1 MDGALTV
8 GRPDRT
14 PGRAVGALTR
24 RETIGAMWT
33 EYLELL
39 ARDAP
44 AVAYEAPVLEA
55 RAAGEPAEVIDQLE
69 QGKRLALQVRES
81 LLTQRRRE
89 DELSALYETAYD
101 LARLSDLDSVLAA
114 IVHRARQLLRTDV
127 AYLSMNDLER
137 GDTYM
142 RVTDGCTS
150 ARFQKLRLGMGEGLG
165 GLVAE
170 SASPYSTA
178 SYFEDPRFNHTGN
191 IDGAV
196 AEEGLVAILGVPL
209 QLGATV
215 IGVLYA
221 ANRNE
226 RPFSRSEVALL
237 QSLAAHAAAAIDKA
251 RLLDETRVALD
262 ELRSVHL
269 LLQERTRSVE
279 RAADAHDRMAQA
291 VLYGGGVGQIGAAM
305 VDVLGGRLLVLDE
318 EGRLL
323 ESIGD
328 PDWPDGGA
336 LDQAVA
342 SALASGRVARV
353 PGDGTSWWVAAVT
366 VDQQQFGSLVLQRTD
381 ALDDADQRIIE
392 RAALVTSLLML
403 SLRSGI
409 EAENRVRGELVD
421 DLLRAGRLGG
431 QDPET
436 LTDRARRLGTDL
448 TRPLTVYVVALDG
461 ADRRRGVS
469 AVDHI
474 AALRHGLGGPFEG
487 RLALVLPQTGK
498 GAGPDAVA
506 RELADELASTLG
518 HPVTVGGAGPVA
530 GIAHLAAAHD
540 EAVRCVTALR
550 SLGRS
555 GQGASLAELGFVGLV
570 LGDQPDVPGFVASAL
585 GPLLEYD
592 ERRGTDLVGTLQAYF
607 DAGGNLARTREAL
620 HVHVN
625 TVAQRLDR
633 VGKLIGDD
641 WQAPERQL
649 ELQVALRLHRISHA

>member
-1 MDGALTV
+1 
-8 GRPDRT
+8 
-14 PGRAVGALTR
+14 
-24 RETIGAMWT
+24 MWT
-33 EYLELL
+33 AYLELL
-39 ARDAP
+39 ARDAA
-44 AVAYEAPVLEA
+44 AVEYEAPVLTA
-55 RAAGEPAEVIDQLE
+55 RANGEPAEVIEQLE

-89 DELSALYETAYD
+89 DELTALYDTAYD

-127 AYLSMNDLER
+127 AYLTMNDAER

-150 ARFQKLRLGMGEGLG
+150 ARFQRVRLGMGEGLG

-170 SASPYSTA
+170 SAMPYSTA
-178 SYFEDPRFNHTGN
+178 SYFDDPRFNHTGS

-209 QLGATV
+209 QLGSTV

-237 QSLAAHAAAAIDKA
+237 SSLAAHAAAAIDKA
-251 RLLDETRVALD
+251 RLLEETRIALE

-269 LLQERTRSVE
+269 LLQDRTRSVE

-291 VLYGGGVGQIGAAM
+291 VLHGGGVEQIGAAL
-305 VDVLGGRLLVLDE
+305 VEVLGGRLLVLDE
-318 EGRLL
+318 EGRQL
-323 ESIGD
+323 EAVGD
-328 PDWPDGGA
+328 PDRPEPAA
-336 LDQAVA
+336 LEQAVSA
-342 SALASGRVARV
+342 SVATGRVTSC
-353 PGDGTSWWVAAVT
+353 PGDETSWAVAGIT
-366 VDQQQFGSLVLQRTD
+366 VDQEVFGALVLQRD
-381 ALDDADQRIIE
+381 DPLDDADQRIIE
-392 RAALVTSLLML
+392 RAAVVTALLML

-421 DLLRAGRLGG
+421 DLLRSGSGH
-431 QDPET
+431 DPEA
-436 LTDRARRLGTDL
+436 LVERARRLGTDL
-448 TRPLTVYVVALDG
+448 TRPHCVYVVALDG
-461 ADRRRGVS
+461 ADRRRGAS

-474 AALRHGLGGPFEG
+474 ASLRHGLAGAFEG
-487 RLALVLPQTGK
+487 RLALVLPSVPDS
-498 GAGPDAVA
+498 GPDAVA
-506 RELADELASTLG
+506 RRLAEEIGNALA
-518 HPVTVGGAGPVA
+518 HPVTVGGAGPVT
-530 GIAHLAAAHD
+530 GLGDLATAHD

-570 LGDQPDVPGFVASAL
+570 LGDEPDVPGFVSAAL

-592 ERRGTDLVGTLQAYF
+592 ERRGTDLLGTLQAYF
-607 DAGGNLARTREAL
+607 DAGGNLARTRETL

-641 WQAPERQL
+641 WQAPDRQL
-649 ELQVALRLHRISHA
+649 ELQVALRLHRISRG

>member
-1 MDGALTV
+1 
-8 GRPDRT
+8 
-14 PGRAVGALTR
+14 
-24 RETIGAMWT
+24 MWT
-33 EYLELL
+33 DYLELL
-39 ARDAP
+39 ARDAA
-44 AVAYEAPVLEA
+44 AVEYEAPVLTA
-55 RAAGEPAEVIDQLE
+55 RANGEPADVIEQLE
-69 QGKRLALQVRES
+69 RGKRLALQVRES

-89 DELSALYETAYD
+89 DELTALYDTAYD

-127 AYLSMNDLER
+127 AYLTMNDADR

-150 ARFQKLRLGMGEGLG
+150 ARFQQVRLGMGEGLG

-170 SASPYSTA
+170 SAMPYSTA
-178 SYFEDPRFNHTGN
+178 SYFDDPRFNHTGS

-196 AEEGLVAILGVPL
+196 SEEGLVAILGVPL
-209 QLGATV
+209 QLGSTV

-237 QSLAAHAAAAIDKA
+237 SSLAAHAAAAIDKA
-251 RLLDETRVALD
+251 RLLDETRVALE

-269 LLQERTRSVE
+269 LLQDRTRSVE

-291 VLYGGGVGQIGAAM
+291 VLHGGGVEQIGAAL
-305 VDVLGGRLLVLDE
+305 VEVLGGRLLVLDE
-318 EGRLL
+318 EGRQL
-323 ESIGD
+323 EAIGD
-328 PDWPDGGA
+328 PDRPDPEA
-336 LDQAVA
+336 LEKAVA
-342 SALASGRVARV
+342 ASVGTGRVTAV
-353 PGDGTSWWVAAVT
+353 PGDGTSWAVAGIT
-366 VDQQQFGSLVLQRTD
+366 VEHQVFGALVLQRD
-381 ALDDADQRIIE
+381 APLDDADQRIIE
-392 RAALVTSLLML
+392 RAAVVTALLML

-421 DLLRAGRLGG
+421 DLLRSDSGH
-431 QDPET
+431 DPDT
-436 LTDRARRLGTDL
+436 LVDRARRLGTDL
-448 TRPLTVYVVALDG
+448 TRPQCVYVVALDG
-461 ADRRRGVS
+461 ADRRRGAS

-474 AALRHGLGGPFEG
+474 ASVRRGLGGAFEG
-487 RLALVLPQTGK
+487 RLALVLPAAPDRDEGGRGAGTDAGTGT
-498 GAGPDAVA
+498 GCGPDAGPDAVA
-506 RELADELASTLG
+506 RRLAEELGAALA
-518 HPVTVGGAGPVA
+518 HPVTVGGAGPVFSVEE
-530 GIAHLAAAHD
+530 LAAAHD

-570 LGDQPDVPGFVASAL
+570 LGDEPDVPGFVTASL

-592 ERRGTDLVGTLQAYF
+592 QRRGTDLIGTLQAYF
-607 DAGGNLARTREAL
+607 DAGGNLARTREVL

-641 WQAPERQL
+641 WQDPERQL
-649 ELQVALRLHRISHA
+649 ELQVALRLHRISRG

>member
-1 MDGALTV
+1 MDGALRV
-8 GRPDRT
+8 R
-14 PGRAVGALTR
+14 TR

-33 EYLELL
+33 DYLELL
-39 ARDAP
+39 ARDAA
-44 AVAYEAPVLEA
+44 AVEYEAPVLTA
-55 RAAGEPAEVIDQLE
+55 RANGEPTEVIEQLE
-69 QGKRLALQVRES
+69 RGKRLALQVRES

-89 DELSALYETAYD
+89 DELTALYDTAYD

-127 AYLSMNDLER
+127 AYLTMNDADR

-150 ARFQKLRLGMGEGLG
+150 ARFQQVRLGMGEGLG

-170 SASPYSTA
+170 SAMPYSTA
-178 SYFEDPRFNHTGN
+178 SYFDDPRFNHTGS

-196 AEEGLVAILGVPL
+196 SEEGLVAILGVPL
-209 QLGATV
+209 QLGSTV

-237 QSLAAHAAAAIDKA
+237 SSLAAHAAAAIDKA
-251 RLLDETRVALD
+251 RLLDETRVALE

-269 LLQERTRSVE
+269 LLQDRTRSVE

-291 VLYGGGVGQIGAAM
+291 VLHGGGVEQIGAAL
-305 VDVLGGRLLVLDE
+305 VEVLGGRLLVLDE
-318 EGRLL
+318 EGRQL
-323 ESIGD
+323 EAVGAPDRPD
-328 PDWPDGGA
+328 PEA
-336 LDQAVA
+336 LEKAVA
-342 SALASGRVARV
+342 ASVGTGRVTAV
-353 PGDGTSWWVAAVT
+353 PGDGTSWAVAGIT
-366 VDQQQFGSLVLQRTD
+366 VEHEVFGALVLQRD
-381 ALDDADQRIIE
+381 EPLDDADQRIIE
-392 RAALVTSLLML
+392 RTAVVTALLML

-421 DLLRAGRLGG
+421 DLLRSDGG
-431 QDPET
+431 HDPDT
-436 LTDRARRLGTDL
+436 LVDRARRLGTDL
-448 TRPLTVYVVALDG
+448 TRPHCVYVVALDG
-461 ADRRRGVS
+461 ADRRRGAS

-474 AALRHGLGGPFEG
+474 ASVRRGLGGAFEG
-487 RLALVLPQTGK
+487 RLALMLPSSNAGPD
-498 GAGPDAVA
+498 AGPDAVA
-506 RELADELASTLG
+506 RELAAEIGAALA
-518 HPVTVGGAGPVA
+518 HPVTVGGAGPVLSVQE
-530 GIAHLAAAHD
+530 LAAAHD

-570 LGDQPDVPGFVASAL
+570 LGDQPDVPGFVSAAL

-592 ERRGTDLVGTLQAYF
+592 ERRGTDLLGTLQAYF

-641 WQAPERQL
+641 WQDPDRQL
-649 ELQVALRLHRISHA
+649 ELQVALRLYRISRG